1 MATSPISPPRGFLS
15 NNPDIADAKPANRQ
29 DASVQHQRSKQD
41 GEGAHVIS
49 PGLNGMTLGECE
61 ACDKGREIEG

>member
-1 MATSPISPPRGFLS
+1 
-15 NNPDIADAKPANRQ
+15 
-29 DASVQHQRSKQD
+29 
-41 GEGAHVIS
+41 VIS